1 MYNKVI
7 MIGRL
12 TSTPELHKTN
22 NDKSVARATIA
33 INRRFKDKMGNVKL
47 TSLTLLYG
55 ANLLKPWLAMRLKAV
70 SFLSMGSFVPV
81 SSRRMVRPTM

>member
-22 NDKSVARATIA
+22 NDKSVARVTIA
-33 INRRFKDKMGNVKL
+33 INRRLRTKMGNVKL
-47 TSLTLLYG
+47 TSSILLSG
-55 ANLLKPWLAMRLKAV
+55 GNWLKLWLAMQAKAV
-70 SFLSMGSFVPV
+70 SFLSMGSSVPV
-81 SSRRMVRPTM
+81 SLRRTVRPTM

>member
-7 MIGRL
+7 LIGRL

-33 INRRFKDKMGNVKL
+33 VIVVTKTKMGSAKL
-47 TSLTLLYG
+47 TLSIWFYG
-55 ANLLKPWLAMRLKAV
+55 AD
-70 SFLSMGSFVPV
+70 
-81 SSRRMVRPTM
+81 

>member
-7 MIGRL
+7 LIGRL

-33 INRRFKDKMGNVKL
+33 VNRRYKDQNGDAKL
-47 TSLTLLYG
+47 ILLIWSFG
-55 ANLLKPWLAMRLKAV
+55 AD
-70 SFLSMGSFVPV
+70 
-81 SSRRMVRPTM
+81 